1 MTKPQTTIQKRIAAL
16 KSKPKLR
23 LVRSKQA
30 APLDTTLTP
39 ADLAMFARLKIPPAL
54 VEAAGVRRLTDT
66 EARQLGIRARVNQN
80 LQGVVFPYSDP
91 ISGEMVT
98 LRIRRDRPE
107 IVNGKPEGKYLCPKG
122 GARTLY
128 LLSASLLKNTSVP
141 IVLVEAEKSVLALT
155 AWAERTQ
162 NEILPIAV
170 GGCWGWSQNK
180 EAIPALD
187 WCNGH
192 DVIVLLDANA
202 ATSPD
207 VKDAQEV
214 LVGELRKPERRCTV
228 TAAALPRLD
237 GVNGPDDLLA
247 LDNGDD
253 LLAKVLD
260 NATAP
265 AALGSYS
272 DDALALTFTAQHGD
286 NLRFVAAWNQWLQW
300 GGSCWQCDGT
310 LDVYSKARAVC
321 RAAAEACG
329 KKQTAQ
335 RIRSAQT
342 VAAVERLAHA
352 DRQHAATVAQW
363 DADPWLLNTP
373 GGVVDLHTGKLRPAT
388 RGDYCTKIISATPG
402 GDCPIWRK
410 FLADVTAGDKQLQSF
425 LQRMCGYSL
434 TGLTYEHALF
444 FLYGTGAN
452 GKSVFL
458 NTITGAL
465 GEYAKV
471 APIESFTASQ
481 NEGHP
486 TDMAGLQGARLVTAT
501 ETEDGRRWAESKLK
515 SLTGGDKIA
524 ARFMR
529 QDFFEFTPQFKLV
542 VSGNHRPGLRS
553 VDEAMRRRMNLVP
566 FNVTIPAAKRDSRL
580 AEKLRVEW
588 PGILQWAVDGCLE
601 WQRVGLRP
609 PQAVTAATDA
619 YMTAEDAL
627 GRWLDERTVKAANSR
642 TASAELFQDWRRWA
656 ENAGEFV
663 GPQKRFSQN
672 LEARGFRPAKGH
684 ASRDFIGLGLRPLGV
699 GAARAA
705 GEPNRSVE
713 SFSKSK
719 LPTGIYGSP
728 AARAAPSSKTAPR
741 FTRAGHVT
749 R

>member
-30 APLDTTLTP
+30 VPEVTTLTP
-39 ADLAMFARLKIPPAL
+39 ADLAMFARLKIPVAL
-54 VEAAGVRRLTDT
+54 VEAAGIRRVTDT
-66 EARQLGIRARVNQN
+66 AARQLGIRARAAQS
-80 LQGVVFPYSDP
+80 LDGIVFPYCDP
-91 ISGEMVT
+91 ASGEMVT
-98 LRIRRDRPE
+98 LRLRRDRPE
-107 IVNGKPEGKYLCPKG
+107 MKDGKLEGKYLCPKG
-122 GARTLY
+122 GARILY
-128 LLSASLLKNTSVP
+128 VLPQSASLLKNTGAP

-162 NEILPIAV
+162 NEVLPMAM
-170 GGCWGWSQNK
+170 GGCWGFSQNK

-192 DVIVLLDANA
+192 GVIVLLDANA
-202 ATSPD
+202 ATNPG
-207 VKDAQEV
+207 VQAAQEA
-214 LVGELRKPERRCTV
+214 LVGELRKPERKCTV
-228 TAAALPRLD
+228 TAAALPQLD

-247 LDNGDD
+247 LDSGDD
-253 LLAKVLD
+253 LLAEVLD

-265 AALGSYS
+265 AALGAYS
-272 DDALALTFTAQHGD
+272 DDALALEFTKQHGD
-286 NLRFVAAWNQWLQW
+286 DLCYVASWGQWLQW
-300 GGSCWQCDGT
+300 NSRCWQCDGT

-388 RGDYCTKIISATPG
+388 REDYCTKIISATPG

-684 ASRDFIGLGLRPLGV
+684 ASRDYIGLGLSPLA
-699 GAARAA
+699 AARAA
-705 GEPNRSVE
+705 GEPNRPVE
-713 SFSKSK
+713 SFSKTK
-719 LPTGIYGSP
+719 LPTGIYGGR
-728 AARAAPSSKTAPR
+728 AARAAPSSKTAPK
-741 FTRAGHVT
+741 FTRAGHAT

>member
-1 MTKPQTTIQKRIAAL
+1 M
-16 KSKPKLR
+16 
-23 LVRSKQA
+23 
-30 APLDTTLTP
+30 
-39 ADLAMFARLKIPPAL
+39 
-54 VEAAGVRRLTDT
+54 
-66 EARQLGIRARVNQN
+66 
-80 LQGVVFPYSDP
+80 
-91 ISGEMVT
+91 
-98 LRIRRDRPE
+98 
-107 IVNGKPEGKYLCPKG
+107 
-122 GARTLY
+122 
-128 LLSASLLKNTSVP
+128 
-141 IVLVEAEKSVLALT
+141 
-155 AWAERTQ
+155 
-162 NEILPIAV
+162 
-170 GGCWGWSQNK
+170 
-180 EAIPALD
+180 
-187 WCNGH
+187 
-192 DVIVLLDANA
+192 
-202 ATSPD
+202 PD
-207 VKDAQEV
+207 
-214 LVGELRKPERRCTV
+214 
-228 TAAALPRLD
+228 
-237 GVNGPDDLLA
+237 
-247 LDNGDD
+247 
-253 LLAKVLD
+253 
-260 NATAP
+260 
-265 AALGSYS
+265 
-272 DDALALTFTAQHGD
+272 
-286 NLRFVAAWNQWLQW
+286 
-300 GGSCWQCDGT
+300 
-310 LDVYSKARAVC
+310 
-321 RAAAEACG
+321 
-329 KKQTAQ
+329 
-335 RIRSAQT
+335 
-342 VAAVERLAHA
+342 
-352 DRQHAATVAQW
+352 
-363 DADPWLLNTP
+363 
-373 GGVVDLHTGKLRPAT
+373 
-388 RGDYCTKIISATPG
+388 
-402 GDCPIWRK
+402 
-410 FLADVTAGDKQLQSF
+410 
-425 LQRMCGYSL
+425 
-434 TGLTYEHALF
+434 
-444 FLYGTGAN
+444 
-452 GKSVFL
+452 
-458 NTITGAL
+458 TITGAL

-627 GRWLDERTVKAANSR
+627 GRWLD
-642 TASAELFQDWRRWA
+642 
-656 ENAGEFV
+656 V